1 MTQGLT
7 TRGEALS
14 KWCEGAKQRDAVQRV
29 NGLEIRQKCR
39 SAWYHR
45 HNWSAR
51 HDSTQQ
57 APCLINI
64 YGVIPRTT
72 SRCSAVVVAKQNI
85 TTIVYGAL
93 KCHHI
98 RAVSVLSHP
107 FILGMPCQRTDQP
120 PSEEDNCQAHHPVV
134 CGVSVVSNCHF
145 SAYSTAISVEEK
157 SRSTPDVVTQCSNL
171 RWQCG
176 HVPRAHRQIMQLQ
189 GLPIPLACDFAVPAF
204 ATAAGLPKV
213 LDQRRLSCAV
223 VELVELVQS
232 GDTHHSG
239 ITLRFRPPRAL
250 GRLRWRIGSFGTS
263 TAANASGGRG
273 RR

>member
-1 MTQGLT
+1 M
-7 TRGEALS
+7 
-14 KWCEGAKQRDAVQRV
+14 QRV

-45 HNWSAR
+45 HNWSAQ
-51 HDSTQQ
+51 HDSPQQ

-64 YGVIPRTT
+64 YGVVPRTA

-98 RAVSVLSHP
+98 RSISVLSHP
-107 FILGMPCQRTDQP
+107 SFSACP
-120 PSEEDNCQAHHPVV
+120 
-134 CGVSVVSNCHF
+134 VSVQISHHRKRTIAQLIILSYVVSL
-145 SAYSTAISVEEK
+145 SYSTAISVEEK

-176 HVPRAHRQIMQLQ
+176 HVPRAHRQTMQLQ

-204 ATAAGLPKV
+204 ATAAGLQKV

-232 GDTHHSG
+232 GGTHHSG

-250 GRLRWRIGSFGTS
+250 GRLRWWIGSFRTS
-263 TAANASGGRG
+263 TAANASGG
-273 RR
+273 